1 MEKGISTLKEIVEII
16 AELVLKEKDTEL
28 KARLRKQSREV
39 NAAIKKISE
48 DESILEKISKEEL
61 NAYIEKASKSVKESQ
76 RDGRKVVRTIQVLSE
91 LINFLEKIK

>member
-1 MEKGISTLKEIVEII
+1 MEKGISTLREIVEII
-16 AELVLKEKDTEL
+16 AELVLREKDTEL

-39 NAAIKKISE
+39 NAAIKKITE
-48 DESILEKISKEEL
+48 NESILEKVSKEEL
-61 NAYIEKASKSVKESQ
+61 TAYIEKASKSVKESQ

>member
-1 MEKGISTLKEIVEII
+1 MEKGISTLREIVDII

-39 NAAIKKISE
+39 NAAIKKITE
-48 DESILEKISKEEL
+48 NESTLEKVSKEEL
-61 NAYIEKASKSVKESQ
+61 TAHIEKASKSVRESQ